1 MPNAVRWM
9 VGILEGRTIAG
20 VERLAGGGA
29 KKKREQ
35 IEKRANRFNHRIRQL
50 SFMNNE
56 NGCTIVATSGN
67 RIRKTQ
73 LLRRFSEGDSYSH
86 SLLPNVF

>member
-29 KKKREQ
+29 EKKREQ
-35 IEKRANRFNHRIRQL
+35 IEKRATRFNPRIR
-50 SFMNNE
+50 
-56 NGCTIVATSGN
+56 
-67 RIRKTQ
+67 
-73 LLRRFSEGDSYSH
+73 
-86 SLLPNVF
+86 

>member
-35 IEKRANRFNHRIRQL
+35 IEKRANRFNHRIR
-50 SFMNNE
+50 
-56 NGCTIVATSGN
+56 
-67 RIRKTQ
+67 
-73 LLRRFSEGDSYSH
+73 
-86 SLLPNVF
+86 